1 MSKTLI
7 RSEAGVRL
15 VEERDVHDGVSV
27 FRLFT
32 HRTTTPRLMSDRDE
46 SLAAFE
52 HEVAIA
58 LKDPVVINLIQR
70 GAI

>member
-15 VEERDVHDGVSV
+15 VEERDVHDGASV

-32 HRTTTPRLMSDRDE
+32 HRTVMPRLMTDRNE

-52 HEVAIA
+52 HEVAIS
-58 LKDPVVINLIQR
+58 LKDPVVIGLIQR